1 MIYVKLEEDLFKYEI
16 QDLLKLF
23 FPGVPVINM
32 IGEVIHEDPLGVFL
46 ICKVIKNGENSSVE
60 IGIQTKHFNKN
71 AKVSIYNEDIV
82 KCSYEVRRTVK
93 REFKRQLYILLWEYT
108 GKRQP
113 WGMLTGIRPAK
124 IVHEMINRGHKKE
137 EIIQNLT
144 DYYMVTNNKA
154 RLLYDVAVVEK
165 KILDRTNPE
174 MISLYIGIP
183 FCPTRCLY
191 CSFTSNPISRYGG
204 VVKKYID
211 ALKVEIEGISKIIR
225 RKALKIQSIYIGGG
239 TPTAIDN
246 VFLKEL
252 LKNVEDY
259 FDVSNVEEYTV
270 EAGRPDSID
279 EEKLNTIK
287 QSRANR
293 ISINPQ
299 TMNDE
304 TLKAIGRC
312 HSSEDIVN
320 AFNLARKLGFDNI
333 NMDVIVGLPGENIA
347 MFENTMNQIEKLS
360 PESLTVHSMAI
371 KRASRLN
378 ENREKF
384 ELIDADEANK
394 MIETAHEY
402 AVKMGMHPYYLY
414 RQKNIT
420 GNLENV
426 GYCKQYCESIYN
438 IQIMEEKQSIFAL
451 GAGAIT
457 KIIYP
462 EENRIERAFN
472 VKSVEEYIS
481 RIEEMIER
489 KKALIDG

>member
-1 MIYVKLEEDLFKYEI
+1 MIYVKLEEDFFRYEV

-23 FPGVPVINM
+23 FPGEPIITMTGAVP
-32 IGEVIHEDPLGVFL
+32 HEDPLGVFL
-46 ICKVIKNGENSSVE
+46 ICRVIKSGENSSLE
-60 IGIQTKHFNKN
+60 ISIHTKDYNNN
-71 AKVSIYNEDIV
+71 AKVSMYDEHTV
-82 KCSYEVRRTVK
+82 KCSHEVRRTIK
-93 REFKRQLYILLWEYT
+93 REFKRQLYILLSEYT

-144 DYYMVTNNKA
+144 DYYMVANNKA
-154 RLLYDVAVVEK
+154 KLLYDVAVVEK
-165 KILDRTNPE
+165 KILDRTSPK

-204 VVKKYID
+204 AVKKYID
-211 ALKVEIEGISKIIR
+211 ALKLEIEGISKIII

-246 VFLKEL
+246 MFLEEL
-252 LKNVEDY
+252 LKIVEDY

-279 EEKLNTIK
+279 EEKLSTIK
-287 QSRANR
+287 RSKVSR

-299 TMNDE
+299 TMNNE
-304 TLKAIGRC
+304 TLRLIGRC
-312 HSSEDIVN
+312 HNSEDIVN

-333 NMDVIVGLPGENIA
+333 NMDVIVGLPRENIA
-347 MFENTMNQIEKLS
+347 MFENTMSQIEKLS

-384 ELIDADEANK
+384 ELLNSDEANK
-394 MIETAHEY
+394 MIETAQKY
-402 AVKMGMHPYYLY
+402 AAKMGMHPYYLY
-414 RQKNIT
+414 RQKNTT
-420 GNLENV
+420 GNLENI
-426 GYCKQYCESIYN
+426 GYCKQYCESVYN
-438 IQIMEEKQSIFAL
+438 VQIMEEKQSIFAF

-457 KIIYP
+457 KIVYP

-472 VKSVEEYIS
+472 VKGVEEYIS
-481 RIEEMIER
+481 RVEEMIER
-489 KKALIDG
+489 KKVLIGG